1 MNDEFNLDELGTI
14 AGGAPD
20 MDAVLVQFAKSNQD
34 VFNNLDAMTQEEVRL
49 GILSNSTREYLQ
61 MVYEGTLKARDESEL
76 SEHELEGVGMKVG

>member
-14 AGGAPD
+14 TGGAPD

-76 SEHELEGVGMKVG
+76 SEQELEGVGMKVG